1 MQVDQFT
8 TRDLQSL
15 PQSWP
20 LPRKQHAIDIIAA
33 GGIVRDAHLPAYR
46 KAGFPVAGIYDPDP
60 EQAHARAREFGIPR
74 VYESLEEAVSQENVI
89 DLATP
94 PEAHLGGTAKDSPR
108 FHRLDS
114 KTDGA

>member
-1 MQVDQFT
+1 M
-8 TRDLQSL
+8 
-15 PQSWP
+15 PQG
-20 LPRKQHAIDIIAA
+20 A
-33 GGIVRDAHLPAYR
+33 IVRDAHLPAYR
-46 KAGFPVAGIYDPDP
+46 KAGIPVAGIYDPDP

-94 PEAHLGGTAKDSPR
+94 PEAHLGGTTKDSPE
-108 FHRLDS
+108 FHRLDL

>member
-74 VYESLEEAVSQENVI
+74 VYESWKIELHLLAFSVI
-89 DLATP
+89 CLYISISYVLFMSSLIYT
-94 PEAHLGGTAKDSPR
+94 EIH
-108 FHRLDS
+108 
-114 KTDGA
+114 